1 MKGGKKSKA
10 EVVEQSFILHWIQQI
25 KQRCLGAHKVAVAV
39 ARKGLRL
46 FSHAPLW
53 FSSPFPSPHP
63 IPYGLLAS
71 LQRMGNT
78 IGPRGSKRTIKMPGA
93 CPPPPAKAQALQ
105 PRQPSPAGGETYS
118 QPAGSVQN
126 FWAYAMIWV
135 KAGSW
140 FGAAGDPGSA
150 VCTHTPAV
158 LQSVG

>member
-1 MKGGKKSKA
+1 MKREKKSKA
-10 EVVEQSFILHWIQQI
+10 EFEEQSFILHWIQRI

-39 ARKGLRL
+39 ACKGLRL

-63 IPYGLLAS
+63 IPYGLLAP

-78 IGPRGSKRTIKMPGA
+78 IGPRGLKRTIKMPGA
-93 CPPPPAKAQALQ
+93 CPATKAQALQ

-118 QPAGSVQN
+118 QPAGRVQN

-150 VCTHTPAV
+150 VCTHAPAV

>member
-93 CPPPPAKAQALQ
+93 CPPPPQGSSTAAQTAVPCRRGDLF
-105 PRQPSPAGGETYS
+105 PASRQCPKFLGLRNDLG
-118 QPAGSVQN
+118 
-126 FWAYAMIWV
+126 
-135 KAGSW
+135 
-140 FGAAGDPGSA
+140 
-150 VCTHTPAV
+150 
-158 LQSVG
+158 